1 VNVEVEMARKKRCPG
16 CGSKKMRKVGR
27 EWRCGTCGKTW
38 SGKTKRSSS
47 RKEKT
52 RFSG

>member
-1 VNVEVEMARKKRCPG
+1 MARKKRCPS
-16 CGSKKMRKVGR
+16 CGSKKARKVDR
-27 EWRCGTCGKTW
+27 EWKCGTCGKTW
-38 SGKTKRSSS
+38 SDKTKRSSS

>member
-1 VNVEVEMARKKRCPG
+1 MVRKKRCPG
-16 CGSKKMRKVGR
+16 CGSKRVRKVGR
-27 EWRCGTCGKTW
+27 EWRCGTCGKTLL
-38 SGKTKRSSS
+38 GKTKGSSS